1 MRSNAKGYETAYNA
15 PEQMVQLALDSRFD
29 PELRSR
35 RVGFNRKK
43 TINNYQ
49 FAEAEWRKN
58 IPTYSSRHLRRNR
71 SRGAMAEKKIID
83 SLVDYMLAARH
94 AHLPPE
100 VIQKGKS
107 HILDSLAAIV
117 SGSRLKPGKLGLE
130 HARQQ
135 GGREICSVLGTNFK
149 TTPIIA
155 AFANGMSGHADET
168 DDSNSQLHPGCAI
181 VPAAL
186 AIAESQNRDGEALLR
201 SVILGYDVGFRFH
214 QAFEP
219 RSTSFGATFG
229 CAAAAGALAEL
240 DDLRLRYLIS
250 YAAQQA
256 SGSRAWVGDDD
267 HIEKAFDY
275 AGMPARN
282 GVTAALL
289 VQSGFTG
296 NRNVLEGDQGIVT
309 SYAPCDPTKIVSE
322 LGRRFT
328 ITSCLVKKYPVG
340 SPMMETVDTT
350 LALLAKQAIQAAQ
363 IERVIVRIPESG
375 ARTVN
380 NRRMPDVNVQFM
392 VSAILLE
399 GKLTFEMAHD
409 YERFQNQQVLALKE
423 RVQLIGDDEMERS
436 GHRFQGLVEVTLK
449 NGQTLREHVINCR
462 GRPENPMSPEE
473 VEKKAAWL
481 VEPVLGK
488 KKVEQIIE
496 SSRRLESVASI
507 RELIKLLTD

>member
-1 MRSNAKGYETAYNA
+1 MPK
-15 PEQMVQLALDSRFD
+15 L
-29 PELRSR
+29 
-35 RVGFNRKK
+35 
-43 TINNYQ
+43 
-49 FAEAEWRKN
+49 
-58 IPTYSSRHLRRNR
+58 
-71 SRGAMAEKKIID
+71 ID
-83 SLVDYMLAARH
+83 GLVEYMLAART
-94 AHLPPE
+94 AKLPPE

-107 HILDSLAAIV
+107 HLLDSLAAIV
-117 SGSRLKPGKLGLE
+117 SGSTLRPGKLGLQ
-130 HARQQ
+130 HVRAQ
-135 GGREICSVLGTNFK
+135 GGNPECSVLGTSSK
-149 TTPIIA
+149 TTPILA

-186 AIAESQNRDGEALLR
+186 AVAESQNRGGEALLR
-201 SVILGYDVGFRFH
+201 AVILGYDIGFRFH

-240 DDLRLRYLIS
+240 NDLELRYLIS

-289 VQSGFTG
+289 IQSGFTG
-296 NRNVLEGDQGIVT
+296 NRDVLEGDQGIIK
-309 SYAPCDPTKIVSE
+309 SYAPCDPKKLLDE

-340 SPMMETVDTT
+340 SPMMETVDAI
-350 LALLAKQAIQAAQ
+350 LALLAKNPINANE
-363 IERVIVRIPESG
+363 IEKVVVRIPESG

-380 NRRMPDVNVQFM
+380 DRHMPDVNVQYM
-392 VSAILLE
+392 VASILLD
-399 GKLTFEMAHD
+399 GKLTFAAAHD
-409 YERFQNQQVLALKE
+409 YERFRNPRVLALKE
-423 RVQLIGDDEMERS
+423 KVELIGDPEMERS
-436 GHRFQGLVEVTLK
+436 GPRFQGLVEVALK
-449 NGQTLREHVINCR
+449 DGKVLREHVKNCR
-462 GRPENPMSPEE
+462 GRPENPMSPDE

-481 VEPVLGK
+481 MEPVLGK
-488 KKVEQIIE
+488 KNVEELIH
-496 SSRRLESVASI
+496 SI
-507 RELIKLLTD
+507 RQIDFVANVKDLTKLMILP